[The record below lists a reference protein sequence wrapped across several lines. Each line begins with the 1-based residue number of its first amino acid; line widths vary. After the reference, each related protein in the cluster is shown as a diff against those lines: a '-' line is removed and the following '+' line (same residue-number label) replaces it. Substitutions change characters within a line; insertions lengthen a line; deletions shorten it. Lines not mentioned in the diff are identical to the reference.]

1 MSATEG
7 VRCEKVSGVHMMAT
21 GCWSCYMHDTNL
33 AVSYA
38 EDELKKG
45 VVRRDIVFLDFW
57 KE

>member
-1 MSATEG
+1 VSATEG

-38 EDELKKG
+38 EVEMNKG
-45 VVRRDIVFLDFW
+45 VVR
-57 KE
+57 

>member
-1 MSATEG
+1 
-7 VRCEKVSGVHMMAT
+7 
-21 GCWSCYMHDTNL
+21 MHDTNL

>member
-38 EDELKKG
+38 EDELNKG
-45 VVRRDIVFLDFW
+45 VVRRDIVFLDYW